1 MDRNNLSKKRQ
12 TPDWVHE
19 MPCGDKSHAHENPII
34 EAAARAI
41 CRLPKLII
49 ARKVDDVHQES
60 PEHRNS
66 VTLEM
71 VARVQLEAER
81 LVLEQ
86 EQCEVVETKQEEPK
100 GAKQAHQDQRVSVR
114 HASRVI
120 HAANPVQVQGAQQT
134 DALNTTKDALEDD
147 EVEAEGA
154 GAGGVSVGQLEN
166 SATGEWETLDLKDAA
181 EQSTDS
187 GPDVE
192 DWDIIGRG
200 EVVANEAYIY
210 RQVQSAQ
217 KKGCVLT

>member
-100 GAKQAHQDQRVSVR
+100 GAKQAHQDQRV
-114 HASRVI
+114 
-120 HAANPVQVQGAQQT
+120 QGAQQT